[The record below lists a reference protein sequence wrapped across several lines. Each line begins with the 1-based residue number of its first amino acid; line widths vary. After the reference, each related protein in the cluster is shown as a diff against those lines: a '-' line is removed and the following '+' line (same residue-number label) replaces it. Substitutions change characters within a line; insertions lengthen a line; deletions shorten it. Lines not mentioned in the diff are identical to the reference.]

1 MSKEMV
7 EALRRIERKLD
18 ALIMALAEEDDED
31 PPLMT
36 LDGEPVMSERNQDD
50 PL

>member
-31 PPLMT
+31 QPLTT
-36 LDGEPVMSERNQDD
+36 LDGEPVMGERNQDA

>member
-1 MSKEMV
+1 MNEEALEM
-7 EALRRIERKLD
+7 LRRIERKLD
-18 ALIMALAEEDDED
+18 VLIMALADEDDEGG
-31 PPLMT
+31 PLMT